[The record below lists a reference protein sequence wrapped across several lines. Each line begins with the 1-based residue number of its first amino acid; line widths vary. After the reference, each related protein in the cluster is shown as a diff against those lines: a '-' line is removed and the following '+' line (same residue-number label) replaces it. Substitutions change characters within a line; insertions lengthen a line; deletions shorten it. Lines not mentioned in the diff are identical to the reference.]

1 MLEQDEQKKTA
12 RLEARLTPAAYAL
25 VQRAARLQGRSVS
38 DFVVAAA
45 QEAAESTIEQHEL
58 IELSRTD
65 QERFAA
71 ALLQPSPPT
80 AAMEEAAEAHQ
91 QLIEPS

>member
-1 MLEQDEQKKTA
+1 MLEQDERKKTA
-12 RLEARLTPAAYAL
+12 RLEARLTPVVYAL
-25 VQRAARLQGRSVS
+25 VQRAATLQGRSVS

-45 QEAAESTIEQHEL
+45 QEAAQATIEQREL
-58 IELSRTD
+58 LGLSQQD

-71 ALLQPSPPT
+71 AMLQASLPT
-80 AAMEEAAEAHQ
+80 AAMEEAAEAHR